1 MARGEKA
8 VFAVSGESSA
18 DTESS
23 GHGVGKAQ
31 AVNLG
36 RGGSLTRLF
45 CGAEKGC
52 KVLER
57 IVLKAVL
64 GEVWKLG
71 NAMKKRSVKSPYQIL
86 KNALTSGCEAISV
99 PIGCSGNSAAY
110 FCHQYLFCG
119 GPCG

>member
-23 GHGVGKAQ
+23 GHGVGKAE

-36 RGGSLTRLF
+36 RGGSLTRYFLRVK
-45 CGAEKGC
+45 KGC

-57 IVLKAVL
+57 MVLKRVL
-64 GEVWKLG
+64 DEVQRFE
-71 NAMKKRSVKSPYQIL
+71 NATKKRSAEIPERDHRFLQR
-86 KNALTSGCEAISV
+86 
-99 PIGCSGNSAAY
+99 
-110 FCHQYLFCG
+110 
-119 GPCG
+119 